1 MNLLALLFRTSPG
14 VIGLALGVGLINGA
28 CHAGLL
34 ALINEVLAHGGQ
46 AFNHEG
52 TSLAPFMWRFIG
64 LGLANVLTGILASL
78 LLYRFAQ
85 RTIAQ
90 LRMDLSRQILGTSL
104 PHIEGIGSARL
115 MAALTDDLHAI
126 TQGLLIMP
134 QLALNGAILIA
145 CAGYLAWLSW
155 GVFVPMAVG
164 VLAGVGGYRFW
175 SVRAFAVM
183 RRGRAEQDTL
193 FRHFRALTE
202 GFKELEL
209 SRRRRQAFLDDHL
222 FPSIVALQRYNIM
235 ASVRFVLADG
245 WSLMLLFGLIGV
257 LLFGLGGADH
267 LGKAVLTGYVLTTIY
282 MMRPLGMMLRNVP
295 LVARGEVALRHIEG
309 LGLSLYISEASAR
322 PGWVDDPKAW
332 TAIALREVTYT
343 YYQAEEDR
351 PFTLGPLTLDLRLGE
366 VVFIVGGNGSG
377 KTTLAKLLC
386 GLYVPDRG
394 DVCWDH
400 QPVTD
405 ASREAYCQLFGA
417 VFADCYLFE
426 TLLGLHETGPNGRV
440 QDYLAQLQLD
450 HKVTVQQGV
459 LSTTALSQGQRKRL
473 VLLAAYLEDRPIY
486 IFDEWAADQD
496 PHFRA
501 VFYTQLVPELQAA
514 GKTVLVIT
522 HDTRYYHLAD
532 RLLRLDDGRLIDIT
546 ETP

>member
-1 MNLLALLFRTSPG
+1 MNLLALLFRTSSPG
-14 VIGLALGVGLINGA
+14 VVVLALGAGVVNGA

-34 ALINEVLAHGGQ
+34 ALINQVL
-46 AFNHEG
+46 NHEDA
-52 TSLAPFMWRFIG
+52 SLIPFMWRFIG
-64 LGLANVLTGILASL
+64 LGLANVLTGTLASL

-85 RTIAQ
+85 RTIAK
-90 LRMDLSRQILGTSL
+90 LRMDLSRQILASPL
-104 PHIEGIGSARL
+104 PHIEAIGSARL

-126 TQGLLIMP
+126 TQGLLIVP

-145 CAGYLAWLSW
+145 CAVYLGWLSW
-155 GVFVPMAVG
+155 SVFLPMAIV

-175 SVRAFAVM
+175 SARAFAVM
-183 RRGRAEQDTL
+183 RRGREEQDTL

-202 GFKELEL
+202 GFKELKL
-209 SRRRRQAFLDDHL
+209 SRRRRVTFLKDHL
-222 FPSIVALQRYNIM
+222 FPSIAALQRYNIM
-235 ASVRFVLADG
+235 ASVHFVIADG
-245 WSLMLLFGLIGV
+245 WSLLLLFGLIGV
-257 LLFGLGGADH
+257 LLFGLTGSEH
-267 LGKAVLTGYVLTTIY
+267 LGKSVLTGYVLTTIY

-295 LVARGEVALRHIEG
+295 LVARGQVALRHIDT
-309 LGLSLYISEASAR
+309 LGLSLHASAE
-322 PGWVDDPKAW
+322 PAWLAWVDSPKTW
-332 TAIALREVTYT
+332 TALALREVTYT

-351 PFTLGPLTLDLRLGE
+351 PFTLGPLTLDLRPGE

-386 GLYVPDRG
+386 GLYVPDHG
-394 DVCWDH
+394 EVCWDH

-405 ASREAYCQLFGA
+405 TNREAYCQLFSA

-426 TLLGLHETGPNGRV
+426 TLLGLHETTPNDRM
-440 QDYLAQLQLD
+440 QDYLTQLQLD
-450 HKVTVQQGV
+450 HKVTVQQRI

-486 IFDEWAADQD
+486 VFDEWAADQD
-496 PHFRA
+496 PHFRD

-532 RLLRLDDGRLIDIT
+532 RLLQLDEGRLIDIG